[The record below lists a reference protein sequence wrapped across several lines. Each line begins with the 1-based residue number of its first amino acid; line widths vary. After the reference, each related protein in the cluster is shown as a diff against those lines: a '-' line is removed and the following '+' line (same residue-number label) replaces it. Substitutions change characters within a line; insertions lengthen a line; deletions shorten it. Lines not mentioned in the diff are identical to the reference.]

1 VREKQWVQF
10 SQGMTVASHHKSRDG
25 DCKTTHQ
32 RKLAIVASAL
42 LANSLPST
50 ATDLDWHCSYMIA

>member
-1 VREKQWVQF
+1 MQF
-10 SQGMTVASHHKSRDG
+10 NQGMTVASHHKSRDE

-42 LANSLPST
+42 PARSLPST
-50 ATDLDWHCSYMIA
+50 AADLNWHCSYMIA